1 MMGVRTRPIWKTSTC
16 LMQPSAALPC
26 PALRCPDHVASLD
39 EVGLKVGGQRLEPD
53 RVVVVV
59 VVAWHGMAWHG
70 VAWRRAGRVVPPL
83 RVAGRASRVRG
94 ASVGARAAALV

>member
-59 VVAWHGMAWHG
+59 
-70 VAWRRAGRVVPPL
+70 AWRGVVSSRTGGAAAAG
-83 RVAGRASRVRG
+83 GRARLASPWCVGWRTSRC
-94 ASVGARAAALV
+94 ARRYDMTGSG

>member
-1 MMGVRTRPIWKTSTC
+1 MMGVLTRPIWKTSTC
-16 LMQPSAALPC
+16 LMQPSAALP
-26 PALRCPDHVASLD
+26 CPDHVASLD

-59 VVAWHGMAWHG
+59 AWHG

-94 ASVGARAAALV
+94 ASVGARAAALDGMT